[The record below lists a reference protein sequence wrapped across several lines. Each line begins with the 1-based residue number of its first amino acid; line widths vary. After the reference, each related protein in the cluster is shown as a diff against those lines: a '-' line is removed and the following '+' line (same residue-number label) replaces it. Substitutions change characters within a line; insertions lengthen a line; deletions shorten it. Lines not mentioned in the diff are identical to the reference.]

1 MKEDAKKFLA
11 ELEKGERE
19 FASLKEITEKDD
31 ETIWA
36 EEVIPQAEK
45 LGYHFTAEELSQVLA
60 ESDDNVLDDDDLDGI
75 SGGYSIFHPLRNP
88 NYRMRKNATD

>member
-11 ELEKGERE
+11 ELEKSERE
-19 FASLKEITEKDD
+19 FASLKEIAEKDD
-31 ETIWA
+31 ETAWA
-36 EEVIPQAEK
+36 EELIPQAEK

-75 SGGYSIFHPLRNP
+75 SGGYSIFHPLKNP

>member
-19 FASLKEITEKDD
+19 FASLKEIAEKDD
-31 ETIWA
+31 ETAWA
-36 EEVIPQAEK
+36 EELIPQAEK

-88 NYRMRKNATD
+88 NYRIKKNATE

>member
-11 ELEKGERE
+11 ELKKGERE
-19 FASLKEITEKDD
+19 FASLKEIAEKAD
-31 ETIWA
+31 ETVWA
-36 EEVIPQAEK
+36 EE
-45 LGYHFTAEELSQVLA
+45 LGYHFTKEELSQVLA
-60 ESDDNVLDDDDLDGI
+60 ESDDKALDDDDLDSI

>member
-19 FASLKEITEKDD
+19 FASLKEIAEKADD
-31 ETIWA
+31 TLWA
-36 EEVIPQAEK
+36 EKLIPQAEK
-45 LGYHFTAEELSQVLA
+45 LGYHFTAEELSHVLA

-88 NYRMRKNATD
+88 NYRIKKNATE

>member
-19 FASLKEITEKDD
+19 FASLKEIAEKAD
-31 ETIWA
+31 ETVWA
-36 EEVIPQAEK
+36 EKVVPQAEK
-45 LGYHFTAEELSQVLA
+45 LGYHFTKEELSQVLA
-60 ESDDNVLDDDDLDGI
+60 ESDDKALDDDDLDSI
-75 SGGYSIFHPLRNP
+75 SDGYGIFHPLRNP